1 MREAGP
7 QVRFAIPPS
16 SKVRA
21 AALPSYSAGLSRRPS
36 RRRLLSAYA
45 PLGPRLRGDIRLGR
59 ARPALS
65 SPGSLCRAGPTYSS
79 PSTPVCRYD
88 STRDSGVSYKV
99 TCRAVSTRASTTPLC
114 PSANVP
120 RPENNT
126 CDQDRQAHQVEPLS
140 RRLLTCAT
148 FLNAQSS
155 GHDRQPRRT
164 TERQSTHTEA

>member
-79 PSTPVCRYD
+79 PSTPVSRYD
-88 STRDSGVSYKV
+88 SMWRRRQDNERTLLKATIQHAATRGGSREALRSDVGDVDEADAGVGESLGEQTAPV
-99 TCRAVSTRASTTPLC
+99 DE
-114 PSANVP
+114 PSREGTVVDLVYP
-120 RPENNT
+120 
-126 CDQDRQAHQVEPLS
+126 
-140 RRLLTCAT
+140 AT
-148 FLNAQSS
+148 GTA
-155 GHDRQPRRT
+155 
-164 TERQSTHTEA
+164 